1 MPFMSTK
8 KSKIQTRVLIAASL
22 LVASILS
29 SILISVLSNQK
40 QSFWIANR
48 ELTPGQQIAATDIS
62 KVQVNI
68 SAISNNYVPADFNPI
83 GSIVI
88 NRIQRTSLIATQ
100 SISSQNEA
108 INSAE
113 VSLTIRAIDLP
124 ATVLAGD
131 RISIYLLEDAEAG
144 AFPSEP
150 ELVLSDIYLG
160 SIERKNSNFGSEAAI
175 TIAIG
180 REEISDVLRSTTYG
194 RLVVVKLNGWKQYSH
209 NHYGDIWQQF
219 WEFCV

>member
-1 MPFMSTK
+1 MPNK
-8 KSKIQTRVLIAASL
+8 KSKIQTRVLIAAAL
-22 LVASILS
+22 LVASVLS
-29 SILISVLSNQK
+29 SVLISSISNQK

-48 ELTPGQQIAATDIS
+48 ELTPGQQISATDIS

-68 SAISNNYVPADFNPI
+68 TAIANNYVSATVNPV

-100 SISSQNEA
+100 SISTQNET

-124 ATVLAGD
+124 INVIAGD
-131 RISIYLLEDAEAG
+131 RISIYLLEDAQPG

-150 ELVLSDIYLG
+150 ELVLGDIYLG
-160 SIERKNSNFGSEAAI
+160 SIERKSSNFGSEVAI

-180 REEISDVLRSTTYG
+180 REEISDVLRATTYG
-194 RLVVVKLNGWKQYSH
+194 RLVVVKLNG
-209 NHYGDIWQQF
+209 
-219 WEFCV
+219 

>member
-1 MPFMSTK
+1 MSTK
-8 KSKIQTRVLIAASL
+8 KSKIQTRVLVAASL

-29 SILISVLSNQK
+29 SVLISVLSNQK

-48 ELTPGQQIAATDIS
+48 ELTPGQQIAASDIS

-68 SAISNNYVPADFNPI
+68 SAISDNYVPAGVNPI

-100 SISSQNEA
+100 SISSQNET

-131 RISIYLLEDAEAG
+131 RISIYLLEDAESG

-180 REEISDVLRSTTYG
+180 REEISDVLRATTYG
-194 RLVVVKLNGWKQYSH
+194 RLVVVKLNG
-209 NHYGDIWQQF
+209 
-219 WEFCV
+219 

>member
-8 KSKIQTRVLIAASL
+8 KSKIQTRVLVAASL

-29 SILISVLSNQK
+29 SVLISVLSNQK

-48 ELTPGQQIAATDIS
+48 ELTPGQQIAASDIS

-68 SAISNNYVPADFNPI
+68 SAISDNYVPAGVNPI

-100 SISSQNEA
+100 SISSQNET

-131 RISIYLLEDAEAG
+131 RISIYLLEDAESG

-180 REEISDVLRSTTYG
+180 REEISDVLRATTYG
-194 RLVVVKLNGWKQYSH
+194 RLVVVKLNG
-209 NHYGDIWQQF
+209 
-219 WEFCV
+219 

>member
-22 LVASILS
+22 LVTSILS
-29 SILISVLSNQK
+29 SVLISVLSNQK
-40 QSFWIANR
+40 QSFRIANR
-48 ELTPGQQIAATDIS
+48 ELTPGQQIAASDIS

-68 SAISNNYVPADFNPI
+68 SAISNNYVPAGVNPI

-100 SISSQNEA
+100 SISSQNET

-124 ATVLAGD
+124 GTVLAGD

-180 REEISDVLRSTTYG
+180 REEISDVLRATTYG
-194 RLVVVKLNGWKQYSH
+194 RLVVVKLNG
-209 NHYGDIWQQF
+209 
-219 WEFCV
+219 

>member
-1 MPFMSTK
+1 MSTK
-8 KSKIQTRVLIAASL
+8 KSKIQTRVLVAASL

-29 SILISVLSNQK
+29 SVLISVLSIQK

-48 ELTPGQQIAATDIS
+48 ELTPGQQIAASDIS

-68 SAISNNYVPADFNPI
+68 SAISDNYVPAGVNPI

-100 SISSQNEA
+100 SISSQNET

-113 VSLTIRAIDLP
+113 VSFTIRAIDLP

-180 REEISDVLRSTTYG
+180 REEISDVLRATTYG
-194 RLVVVKLNGWKQYSH
+194 RLVVVKLNG
-209 NHYGDIWQQF
+209 
-219 WEFCV
+219 

>member
-1 MPFMSTK
+1 MSIK

-29 SILISVLSNQK
+29 SVLISVLSNQK

-48 ELTPGQQIAATDIS
+48 ELTPGQQIAASDIS

-68 SAISNNYVPADFNPI
+68 SAISDNYVPVGINPI

-100 SISSQNEA
+100 SISSQNEN

-131 RISIYLLEDAEAG
+131 RISIYLLEDAEVG

-180 REEISDVLRSTTYG
+180 REEISDVLRATTYG
-194 RLVVVKLNGWKQYSH
+194 RLVVVKLNG
-209 NHYGDIWQQF
+209 
-219 WEFCV
+219 

>member
-1 MPFMSTK
+1 MSTK
-8 KSKIQTRVLIAASL
+8 KTKIQTRVLIAGSL

-29 SILISVLSNQK
+29 SVLISVLSNQK

-48 ELTPGQQIAATDIS
+48 ELTPGQQIAASDIS

-68 SAISNNYVPADFNPI
+68 SAISNNYLPADVNPI

-88 NRIQRTSLIATQ
+88 NRIQRSSLIATQ
-100 SISSQNEA
+100 SVSSQNEA

-124 ATVLAGD
+124 TTVLAGD

-160 SIERKNSNFGSEAAI
+160 SIERKNSNFGSEAAV

-180 REEISDVLRSTTYG
+180 REEISDVLRATTYG
-194 RLVVVKLNGWKQYSH
+194 RLVVVKLNG
-209 NHYGDIWQQF
+209 
-219 WEFCV
+219 

>member
-1 MPFMSTK
+1 MSTK

-48 ELTPGQQIAATDIS
+48 ELTPGQQIAATDLS

-68 SAISNNYVPADFNPI
+68 SAISNNYVPAEVNPI

-124 ATVLAGD
+124 GTVLAGD

-160 SIERKNSNFGSEAAI
+160 SVERKNSNFGSEAAI

-180 REEISDVLRSTTYG
+180 REEISDVLRATTYG
-194 RLVVVKLNGWKQYSH
+194 RLVVVKLNG
-209 NHYGDIWQQF
+209 
-219 WEFCV
+219 

>member
-29 SILISVLSNQK
+29 SVLISVLSNQK

-48 ELTPGQQIAATDIS
+48 ELTPGQQIAASDIS

-68 SAISNNYVPADFNPI
+68 SAISNNYVPVDVNPI

-113 VSLTIRAIDLP
+113 ISLTIRAVDLP
-124 ATVLAGD
+124 AAVLAGD
-131 RISIYLLEDAEAG
+131 RISIYLLEDAESG

-150 ELVLSDIYLG
+150 ELVLSDIYLS

-180 REEISDVLRSTTYG
+180 REEISDVLRATTYG
-194 RLVVVKLNGWKQYSH
+194 RLVLVKLNG
-209 NHYGDIWQQF
+209 
-219 WEFCV
+219 

>member
-8 KSKIQTRVLIAASL
+8 KSKIQVRVLIAASL

-48 ELTPGQQIAATDIS
+48 ELTPGQQIAVSDIS

-68 SAISNNYVPADFNPI
+68 SAISNNYISAETNPI

-88 NRIQRTSLIATQ
+88 NRIQRSSLIATQ
-100 SISSQNEA
+100 SISSQSDS

-113 VSLTIRAIDLP
+113 VSLTIRSIDLP
-124 ATVLAGD
+124 AAVLAGD
-131 RISIYLLEDAEAG
+131 RISIYLLEDAESG

-150 ELVLSDIYLG
+150 ELILSDIYLG
-160 SIERKNSNFGSEAAI
+160 AIERKNSNFGTEAAI
-175 TIAIG
+175 SIAIG
-180 REEISDVLRSTTYG
+180 RNEISNVLRATTYG
-194 RLVVVKLNGWKQYSH
+194 RLVVVKLNG
-209 NHYGDIWQQF
+209 
-219 WEFCV
+219 

>member
-8 KSKIQTRVLIAASL
+8 KSRIQTRVLIAASL

-68 SAISNNYVPADFNPI
+68 SAISNNYVPANINPI

-124 ATVLAGD
+124 ASVLAGD
-131 RISIYLLEDAEAG
+131 RISIYLVEDADAG

-150 ELVLSDIYLG
+150 ELVLGDIYLG
-160 SIERKNSNFGSEAAI
+160 SVERKNSNFGSEAAI

-180 REEISDVLRSTTYG
+180 REEISDVLRATTYG
-194 RLVVVKLNGWKQYSH
+194 RLVVVKLNG
-209 NHYGDIWQQF
+209 
-219 WEFCV
+219 

>member
-1 MPFMSTK
+1 MSTK
-8 KSKIQTRVLIAASL
+8 KTKIQTRVLIAGSL

-29 SILISVLSNQK
+29 SVLISVLSNQK

-48 ELTPGQQIAATDIS
+48 ELTPGQQIAASDIS

-68 SAISNNYVPADFNPI
+68 SAISNNYLPADVNPI

-88 NRIQRTSLIATQ
+88 NRIQRSSLIATQ
-100 SISSQNEA
+100 SVSSQNEA

-124 ATVLAGD
+124 TTVLAGD

-180 REEISDVLRSTTYG
+180 REEISDVLRATTYG
-194 RLVVVKLNGWKQYSH
+194 RLVVVKLNG
-209 NHYGDIWQQF
+209 
-219 WEFCV
+219 

>member
-1 MPFMSTK
+1 MSTK
-8 KSKIQTRVLIAASL
+8 KSKIQARVLIAAAL

-29 SILISVLSNQK
+29 SVLISIVSNQK

-68 SAISNNYVPADFNPI
+68 SAISNNYVSAEVNPV

-88 NRIQRTSLIATQ
+88 NRIQRTALIATQ
-100 SISSQNEA
+100 SISSENEA

-124 ATVLAGD
+124 VTVLAGD
-131 RISIYLLEDAEAG
+131 RISIYLLEDAELG

-160 SIERKNSNFGSEAAI
+160 LIERKNSNFGSEAAI

-180 REEISDVLRSTTYG
+180 REEISDVLRATTYG
-194 RLVVVKLNGWKQYSH
+194 RLVVVKLNG
-209 NHYGDIWQQF
+209 
-219 WEFCV
+219 

>member
-8 KSKIQTRVLIAASL
+8 KSKIQARVLIAAAL

-29 SILISVLSNQK
+29 SVLISIVSNQK

-68 SAISNNYVPADFNPI
+68 SAISNNYVSAEVNPV

-88 NRIQRTSLIATQ
+88 NRIQRTALIATQ
-100 SISSQNEA
+100 SISSENEA

-124 ATVLAGD
+124 VTVLAGD
-131 RISIYLLEDAEAG
+131 RISIYLLEDAELG

-180 REEISDVLRSTTYG
+180 REEISDVLRATTYG
-194 RLVVVKLNGWKQYSH
+194 RLVVVKLNG
-209 NHYGDIWQQF
+209 
-219 WEFCV
+219 

>member
-1 MPFMSTK
+1 MSTTN
-8 KSKIQTRVLIAASL
+8 SKTQTRVLSAAAL
-22 LVASILS
+22 LVVSILS
-29 SILISVLSNQK
+29 SVLISVISNQK

-48 ELTPGQQIAATDIS
+48 ELTPGQQIAASDIS

-68 SAISNNYVPADFNPI
+68 SAISNNYLTAEVNPI

-113 VSLTIRAIDLP
+113 VSLNIRAIDLP
-124 ATVLAGD
+124 TSVLAGD

-150 ELVLSDIYLG
+150 ELILSDIYLG
-160 SIERKNSNFGSEAAI
+160 SIERKSSNFGSEVAI
-175 TIAIG
+175 SIAIG
-180 REEISDVLRSTTYG
+180 REEIIEVLRATTYG
-194 RLVVVKLNGWKQYSH
+194 RLVVVKLNG
-209 NHYGDIWQQF
+209 
-219 WEFCV
+219 

>member
-1 MPFMSTK
+1 MSMK

-29 SILISVLSNQK
+29 SVLISVLSNQK

-48 ELTPGQQIAATDIS
+48 ELTPGQQIAASDIS

-68 SAISNNYVPADFNPI
+68 SAISNNYVPADVNPI

-124 ATVLAGD
+124 ASVLAGD

-180 REEISDVLRSTTYG
+180 REEISDVLRATTYG
-194 RLVVVKLNGWKQYSH
+194 RLVVVKLNG
-209 NHYGDIWQQF
+209 
-219 WEFCV
+219 

>member
-1 MPFMSTK
+1 MSTT
-8 KSKIQTRVLIAASL
+8 KSKTQTRVLIAAAL
-22 LVASILS
+22 LVVSILS
-29 SILISVLSNQK
+29 SVLISVISNQK

-48 ELTPGQQIAATDIS
+48 ELTPGQQIAASDIS

-68 SAISNNYVPADFNPI
+68 SAISNNYLTAEVNPI

-113 VSLTIRAIDLP
+113 VSLSIRAIDLP
-124 ATVLAGD
+124 TSVLAGD

-150 ELVLSDIYLG
+150 ELILSDIYLG
-160 SIERKNSNFGSEAAI
+160 SIERKSSNFGSEVAI
-175 TIAIG
+175 SIAIG
-180 REEISDVLRSTTYG
+180 REEIIEVLRATTYG
-194 RLVVVKLNGWKQYSH
+194 RLVVVKLNG
-209 NHYGDIWQQF
+209 
-219 WEFCV
+219 

>member
-1 MPFMSTK
+1 MSTK

-29 SILISVLSNQK
+29 SVLISVLSNQK

-48 ELTPGQQIAATDIS
+48 ELTPGQQIAASDIS

-68 SAISNNYVPADFNPI
+68 SAISNNYVPADVNPI

-100 SISSQNEA
+100 SISSQNET

-124 ATVLAGD
+124 GSVLAGD

-180 REEISDVLRSTTYG
+180 REEISDVLRATTYG
-194 RLVVVKLNGWKQYSH
+194 RLVVVKLNG
-209 NHYGDIWQQF
+209 
-219 WEFCV
+219 

>member
-1 MPFMSTK
+1 MSIK
-8 KSKIQTRVLIAASL
+8 KSKIQTRVLVAASL

-29 SILISVLSNQK
+29 SVLISVLSNQK

-48 ELTPGQQIAATDIS
+48 ELTPGQQIAASDIS

-68 SAISNNYVPADFNPI
+68 SAISNNYVPADVNPI

-124 ATVLAGD
+124 ASVLAGD

-180 REEISDVLRSTTYG
+180 REEISDVLRATTYG
-194 RLVVVKLNGWKQYSH
+194 RLVVVKLNG
-209 NHYGDIWQQF
+209 
-219 WEFCV
+219 

>member
-29 SILISVLSNQK
+29 SVLISVLSNQK

-48 ELTPGQQIAATDIS
+48 ELTPGQQIAASDIS

-68 SAISNNYVPADFNPI
+68 SAISNNYVPAGVNPI

-88 NRIQRTSLIATQ
+88 NRIHRTSLIATQ

-180 REEISDVLRSTTYG
+180 REEISDVLRATTYG
-194 RLVVVKLNGWKQYSH
+194 RLVVVKLNG
-209 NHYGDIWQQF
+209 
-219 WEFCV
+219 

>member
-22 LVASILS
+22 LVASIIS

-40 QSFWIANR
+40 QSYWIANR

-68 SAISNNYVPADFNPI
+68 SAISNNYVPAGVNPI

-131 RISIYLLEDAEAG
+131 RISIYLVEDAEAG
-144 AFPSEP
+144 AFPSDP

-160 SIERKNSNFGSEAAI
+160 SVERKNSNFGSEAAI

-180 REEISDVLRSTTYG
+180 REEISDVLRATTYG
-194 RLVVVKLNGWKQYSH
+194 RLVVVKLNG
-209 NHYGDIWQQF
+209 
-219 WEFCV
+219 

>member
-1 MPFMSTK
+1 MSTK
-8 KSKIQTRVLIAASL
+8 KTKIQTRVLIAASL

-29 SILISVLSNQK
+29 SVLISVLSNQK

-48 ELTPGQQIAATDIS
+48 ELTPGQQIAASDIS

-68 SAISNNYVPADFNPI
+68 SAISDNYVPSHVNPI

-100 SISSQNEA
+100 SISSQNET

-124 ATVLAGD
+124 GSVLAGD

-180 REEISDVLRSTTYG
+180 REEISDVLRATTYG
-194 RLVVVKLNGWKQYSH
+194 RLVVVKLNG
-209 NHYGDIWQQF
+209 
-219 WEFCV
+219 

>member
-1 MPFMSTK
+1 MPFMPTK
-8 KSKIQTRVLIAASL
+8 KSKIQTRVLISVSL

-29 SILISVLSNQK
+29 SVLISILSNQK

-48 ELTPGQQIAATDIS
+48 ELTPGQQIAASDIS

-68 SAISNNYVPADFNPI
+68 SAISNNYVPAGMNPI

-131 RISIYLLEDAEAG
+131 RISIYLLEDAESG

-150 ELVLSDIYLG
+150 ELILSDIYLG

-175 TIAIG
+175 NIAIG
-180 REEISDVLRSTTYG
+180 REEISDVLRATTYG
-194 RLVVVKLNGWKQYSH
+194 RLVVVKLNG
-209 NHYGDIWQQF
+209 
-219 WEFCV
+219 

>member
-8 KSKIQTRVLIAASL
+8 KSKIQTRVLIAAAL
-22 LVASILS
+22 LVVSILS
-29 SILISVLSNQK
+29 SVLISVISNQK

-48 ELTPGQQIAATDIS
+48 ELTPGQQIAASDLS

-68 SAISNNYVPADFNPI
+68 SAISNNYLAAEVNPI

-113 VSLTIRAIDLP
+113 LSLSIRAIDLP
-124 ATVLAGD
+124 TSILAGD

-150 ELVLSDIYLG
+150 ELILSDIYLG
-160 SIERKNSNFGSEAAI
+160 SIERKSSNFGSEVAI
-175 TIAIG
+175 SIAIG
-180 REEISDVLRSTTYG
+180 REEIVEVLRATTYG
-194 RLVVVKLNGWKQYSH
+194 RLVVVKLNG
-209 NHYGDIWQQF
+209 
-219 WEFCV
+219 

>member
-1 MPFMSTK
+1 MSTK
-8 KSKIQTRVLIAASL
+8 KLKIQTRVLIAASL

-29 SILISVLSNQK
+29 TVLISVLSNQK
-40 QSFWIANR
+40 HTFWIANR

-68 SAISNNYVPADFNPI
+68 SAISNNYIATDVNPI

-88 NRIQRTSLIATQ
+88 NRIQRQSLIATQ
-100 SISSQNEA
+100 SISSQNDA

-131 RISIYLLEDAEAG
+131 RISIYLLEDAESG

-160 SIERKNSNFGSEAAI
+160 SIERKNSNFGSEAAV
-175 TIAIG
+175 TISIG
-180 REEISDVLRSTTYG
+180 REEISDLLRATTYG
-194 RLVVVKLNGWKQYSH
+194 RLVVVKLNG
-209 NHYGDIWQQF
+209 
-219 WEFCV
+219 

>member
-40 QSFWIANR
+40 QSYWIANR

-68 SAISNNYVPADFNPI
+68 SAISNNYVPAGVNPI

-131 RISIYLLEDAEAG
+131 RISIYLVEDAETG

-160 SIERKNSNFGSEAAI
+160 SVERKNSNFGSEAAI

-180 REEISDVLRSTTYG
+180 REEISDVLRATTYG
-194 RLVVVKLNGWKQYSH
+194 RLVVVKLNG
-209 NHYGDIWQQF
+209 
-219 WEFCV
+219 

>member
-1 MPFMSTK
+1 MPFMPTK
-8 KSKIQTRVLIAASL
+8 KSKIQTRILIAASL

-29 SILISVLSNQK
+29 SVLISALSNQK
-40 QSFWIANR
+40 ESFWIADR
-48 ELTPGQQIAATDIS
+48 ELSPGQQIAASDIS

-68 SAISNNYVPADFNPI
+68 SAISNNYISTDFNPI
-83 GSIVI
+83 GTIVI
-88 NRIQRTSLIATQ
+88 NRIQRSSLIATQ
-100 SISSQNEA
+100 SISSQSDS

-113 VSLTIRAIDLP
+113 LSLTIRAIDLP
-124 ATVLAGD
+124 AAVLAGD
-131 RISIYLLEDAEAG
+131 RISIYLLEDAETG

-180 REEISDVLRSTTYG
+180 RDEISDVLRATTYG
-194 RLVVVKLNGWKQYSH
+194 RLVVVKLNG
-209 NHYGDIWQQF
+209 
-219 WEFCV
+219 

>member
-1 MPFMSTK
+1 MSTK
-8 KSKIQTRVLIAASL
+8 KSKIQTRVLVAASL

-29 SILISVLSNQK
+29 SVLISVLSNQK

-48 ELTPGQQIAATDIS
+48 ELTPGQQIAASDIS

-68 SAISNNYVPADFNPI
+68 SAISDNYVPAGVNPI

-124 ATVLAGD
+124 ASVLAGD
-131 RISIYLLEDAEAG
+131 RISIYLLEDAQLG

-180 REEISDVLRSTTYG
+180 REEISDVLRATTYG
-194 RLVVVKLNGWKQYSH
+194 RLVVVKLNG
-209 NHYGDIWQQF
+209 
-219 WEFCV
+219 